1 MNIEKIKTAVDNIN
15 EEYLLDA
22 AEYISGKDSDMKNK
36 KEVNANEMTI
46 IEGGKQSKS
55 KLAKWLPV
63 AAVFSFAVA
72 GVALVGVLSGG
83 HIASSPLASGGT
95 DTETS
100 EGIQISTDE
109 SSDGTGVEDILSSM
123 EEKTEE
129 ELLWEKAVAE
139 VDAQSNTRYISD
151 GGYLF
156 DDQLFTMGEEIGHVE
171 YKGGM
176 YTIKGDF
183 YADCGKD
190 IPENASVGY
199 YVTINGVVQE
209 LFVDGKSIGTM
220 FVHSN
225 TKEELENGTAKGS
238 LNVSFAPTI
247 SKTDEDKDEL
257 LVRLVTVKNP
267 EFRVSSVF
275 HSAKLNHMS
284 ETAALWK
291 LDIGDTSVENVV
303 EAKSFNYEVTDNDD
317 PSSNQGARISGV
329 NMSGLNIRVDG
340 ASVNLKTQLRTGEEE
355 RIYRYRMVYLVNG
368 APVTLSD
375 GTPFIEIDV
384 EPCKQYDFDVITI
397 DNVQPYDTVE
407 VIGFT
412 MFEGDVSAYFDS
424 TYMHHTLYPEDYV
437 GMN

>member
-1 MNIEKIKTAVDNIN
+1 MNIEKVKTAVDNIN

-22 AEYISGKDSDMKNK
+22 AELISGKDVNMKNK
-36 KEVNANEMTI
+36 KEANVNEVTLVEAQEKKGM
-46 IEGGKQSKS
+46 GKV
-55 KLAKWLPV
+55 AKWLSV
-63 AAVFSFAVA
+63 AAVFSFIVA
-72 GVALVGVLSGG
+72 GVTLIGITANNNQIGTSGVAPLDSKVEASETEKPSIENVLSS
-83 HIASSPLASGGT
+83 I
-95 DTETS
+95 E
-100 EGIQISTDE
+100 E
-109 SSDGTGVEDILSSM
+109 SSV

-139 VDAQSNTRYISD
+139 VDAQSKTRYISD

-284 ETAALWK
+284 EIAALWK

>member
-1 MNIEKIKTAVDNIN
+1 MNIEKVKTAVDNIN

-22 AEYISGKDSDMKNK
+22 AELISGKDVNMKNK
-36 KEVNANEMTI
+36 KEANVNEVTLVEVQEKKSI
-46 IEGGKQSKS
+46 GKV
-55 KLAKWLPV
+55 AKWLSV
-63 AAVFSFAVA
+63 AAVFSFIVA
-72 GVALVGVLSGG
+72 GVTLIGITANNNQIGTSGV
-83 HIASSPLASGGT
+83 APLDSKV
-95 DTETS
+95 
-100 EGIQISTDE
+100 E
-109 SSDGTGVEDILSSM
+109 SSETEKPSIENVISSVEESSV

-139 VDAQSNTRYISD
+139 ASAQSNTRYISD

-220 FVHSN
+220 YVHSN

-257 LVRLVTVKNP
+257 LVRLMIVKNP
-267 EFRVSSVF
+267 EFRVVPAFSS
-275 HSAKLNHMS
+275 AQLNHMS
-284 ETAALWK
+284 ETIGLWK
-291 LDIGDTSVENVV
+291 LDVGNTPIENVI
-303 EAKSFNYEVTDNDD
+303 EAKAVNYETTDNDE

-329 NMSGLNIRVDG
+329 NVSGLNIKIDG
-340 ASVNLKTQLRTGEEE
+340 TSVKLNTQLRTGEEE
-355 RIYRYRMVYLVNG
+355 RIYRYRLVYLVNG

-424 TYMHHTLYPEDYV
+424 TFMHYTIYPEDFV
-437 GMN
+437 AIEQ

>member
-1 MNIEKIKTAVDNIN
+1 MNIEKVKTAVDNIN

-22 AEYISGKDSDMKNK
+22 AELISGKDVNMKNK
-36 KEVNANEMTI
+36 KEANVNEVTLVEVQEKKSI
-46 IEGGKQSKS
+46 GKV
-55 KLAKWLPV
+55 AKWLSV
-63 AAVFSFAVA
+63 AAVFSFIVA
-72 GVALVGVLSGG
+72 GVTLIGITANNNQIGTSGVAPLDSKVESSETEKPAIENVLSS
-83 HIASSPLASGGT
+83 I
-95 DTETS
+95 E
-100 EGIQISTDE
+100 E
-109 SSDGTGVEDILSSM
+109 SSA

-139 VDAQSNTRYISD
+139 ASAQSNTRYITN
-151 GGYLF
+151 GGYLL
-156 DDQLFTMGEEIGHVE
+156 DDQLFTMDEEIGHVE

-190 IPENASVGY
+190 IPESASVGY

-209 LFVDGKSIGTM
+209 LFMDGKSIGTM
-220 FVHSN
+220 YVHSN

-267 EFRVSSVF
+267 EFRVVPAFS
-275 HSAKLNHMS
+275 SAKLNHMS
-284 ETAALWK
+284 ETTGLWK
-291 LDIGDTSVENVV
+291 LDVSDTPIENVI
-303 EAKSFNYEVTDNDD
+303 EAKAVNYEKTDNDE
-317 PSSNQGARISGV
+317 PNSNQGARISGV
-329 NMSGLNIRVDG
+329 NVSGLNIKIDG
-340 ASVNLKTQLRTGEEE
+340 TSVKLNTQLRTGEEE
-355 RIYRYRMVYLVNG
+355 RIYRYRLVYLVNG

-412 MFEGDVSAYFDS
+412 MFEGEVSAYFDS
-424 TYMHHTLYPEDYV
+424 TFMHHTLYPEDYV

>member
-1 MNIEKIKTAVDNIN
+1 MNIEKVKTAVDNIN

-22 AEYISGKDSDMKNK
+22 AELISGKDVNMKNK
-36 KEVNANEMTI
+36 KEANVNEVTLVEVQEKKSI
-46 IEGGKQSKS
+46 GKV
-55 KLAKWLPV
+55 AKWLSV
-63 AAVFSFAVA
+63 AAVFSFIVA
-72 GVALVGVLSGG
+72 GVTLIGITANNNQIGTSGV
-83 HIASSPLASGGT
+83 APLDSKV
-95 DTETS
+95 
-100 EGIQISTDE
+100 E
-109 SSDGTGVEDILSSM
+109 SSETEKPSIENVISSVEESSVV
-123 EEKTEE
+123 EKTEE

-139 VDAQSNTRYISD
+139 ASAQSNTRYISD

-220 FVHSN
+220 YVHSN

-267 EFRVSSVF
+267 EFRVDPAFS
-275 HSAKLNHMS
+275 SAKLNHMS
-284 ETAALWK
+284 ETTGLWK
-291 LDIGDTSVENVV
+291 LDVGNTPIENVI
-303 EAKSFNYEVTDNDD
+303 EAKAVNYETTDNDE
-317 PSSNQGARISGV
+317 PSSNQGAEISGV
-329 NMSGLNIRVDG
+329 NVSGLNIKIDG
-340 ASVNLKTQLRTGEEE
+340 TSVKLNTQLRTGEEE
-355 RIYRYRMVYLVNG
+355 RIYRYRLVYLVNG

-397 DNVQPYDTVE
+397 DNVQPYDTVD

-424 TYMHHTLYPEDYV
+424 TYMHHTLYPED
-437 GMN
+437 